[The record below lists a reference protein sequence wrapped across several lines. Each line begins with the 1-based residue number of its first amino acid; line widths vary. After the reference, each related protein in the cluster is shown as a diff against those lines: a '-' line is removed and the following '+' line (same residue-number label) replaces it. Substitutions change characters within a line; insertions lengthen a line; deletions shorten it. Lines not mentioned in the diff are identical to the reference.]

1 MEFNPV
7 NTDTIKYEMRGMSG
21 DTPVTQEKKKTGFF
35 GRFFSGLLKFV
46 TAPLGVLG
54 AVFPPAG
61 LAAAG
66 TYGLSQTID
75 IAQANSAAK
84 RAAQNVAAT
93 PQSYFLPGIDLGAS
107 SGATPLSASGTAFMG
122 PTAMQQR
129 VTDVLYA
136 RNDAMIDSTAAFR
149 KGKEAANV

>member
-1 MEFNPV
+1 MDFNPV
-7 NTDTIKYEMRGMSG
+7 NTDTVKYEMRGMAG

-35 GRFFSGLLKFV
+35 GRLFSGLLKFV
-46 TAPLGVLG
+46 TAPLSVMG

-66 TYGLSQTID
+66 TYGLASTID
-75 IAQANSAAK
+75 VAQANSAAK
-84 RAAQNVAAT
+84 HASQNVAAS
-93 PQSYFLPGIDLGAS
+93 PQSYFLPGIDSAASSADAS
-107 SGATPLSASGTAFMG
+107 SGVQATGSA

-149 KGKEAANV
+149 AGGEVAGV